1 MSNQALNLCEK
12 RYVNLFIILLTHKF
26 CDLVLRLCHL
36 LEIILPIYDGVPS
49 TKSEVRLRRSQSY
62 EKNEFENSASYPACL

>member
-1 MSNQALNLCEK
+1 MRNARKSRKISKKMVNLMSNQALNLCEK

-36 LEIILPIYDGVPS
+36 LEIILPIYAFP
-49 TKSEVRLRRSQSY
+49 
-62 EKNEFENSASYPACL
+62 